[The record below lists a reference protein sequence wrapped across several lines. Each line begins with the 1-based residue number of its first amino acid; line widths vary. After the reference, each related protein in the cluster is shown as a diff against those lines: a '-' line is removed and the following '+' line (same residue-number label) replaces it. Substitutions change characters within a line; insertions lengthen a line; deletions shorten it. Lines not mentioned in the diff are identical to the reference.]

1 MKYIIIICG
10 IIYGLAIL
18 PIYILYHIFIK
29 IDVYTNMCVM
39 LWIICSTQFYALAI
53 LSMYIISYY

>member
-1 MKYIIIICG
+1 MKNIIIICG

-29 IDVYTNMCVM
+29 IDVYTNM
-39 LWIICSTQFYALAI
+39 FYGLFAAHGFTP
-53 LSMYIISYY
+53 